1 VCFNNIPAIDFSGSD
16 STVVRALRAWV
27 TALGPAV
34 WPSIRTKQ
42 GVFLFKTKPCMFI
55 GVGVHQSGGV
65 MSVIE
70 FVWASVVV
78 PCLAQHEDVVATAEG
93 VGIYGNGPNVDIG
106 VVSGCL
112 TSR

>member
-1 VCFNNIPAIDFSGSD
+1 MCFNNIPAIDFSGSD

-78 PCLAQHEDVVATAEG
+78 PCFAQHEDVVATAEG

-112 TSR
+112 TGR